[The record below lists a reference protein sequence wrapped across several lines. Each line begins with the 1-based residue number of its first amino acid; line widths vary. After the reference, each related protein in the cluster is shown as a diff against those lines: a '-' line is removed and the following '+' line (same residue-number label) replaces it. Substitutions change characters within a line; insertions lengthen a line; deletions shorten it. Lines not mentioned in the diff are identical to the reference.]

1 MTFFL
6 YKRLLI
12 LCFCLIST
20 NLFATLRPVNLTCEF
35 KKNPLG
41 IEAAQ
46 PRFGWWIDASQPGM
60 RQSVYQVQIA
70 SSIQKL
76 TQGHA
81 NIWESGKVSSGQNSS
96 VLYAGASLQSAQKY
110 FWRIRI
116 WDQSGKVS
124 QWSDVA
130 EFGTGILTQKEWDN
144 AHWIAFEVLPDSLKY
159 IPGYHGKGDE
169 LGNKLLKR
177 AINPYFKKSFFI
189 QKPIANASV
198 FVSGMEQYELYL
210 NGKKVSRDFLTPGW
224 TNYEKRCLYNTYDV
238 TKQLQHGEN
247 IVSSLVGT
255 GFFYINRERY
265 RKFVGAFGYPMFRL
279 ILRIR
284 YTDGTTRE
292 VVTDESW
299 KTAASPIRYSGI
311 YGGEDYD
318 ARLEQ
323 SGWNKKGFNDAKWEN
338 AILTAGP
345 GGKMAAQ
352 VELPL
357 RVMDTVFVAE
367 YFSKNKSLCLPT
379 E

>member
-1 MTFFL
+1 
-6 YKRLLI
+6 
-12 LCFCLIST
+12 
-20 NLFATLRPVNLTCEF
+20 
-35 KKNPLG
+35 
-41 IEAAQ
+41 
-46 PRFGWWIDASQPGM
+46 
-60 RQSVYQVQIA
+60 
-70 SSIQKL
+70 
-76 TQGHA
+76 
-81 NIWESGKVSSGQNSS
+81 
-96 VLYAGASLQSAQKY
+96 LQSAQKY

-198 FVSGMEQYELYL
+198 FVSGMGQYELYL
-210 NGKKVSRDFLTPGW
+210 NGKKVSRDFLTTGW

-338 AILTAGP
+338 AILTAGH